1 MAAVCTHP
9 CLDTRSSPMPNERKR
24 PAKTVDVPPRG
35 GRNLDPIT
43 KAPGAH
49 PIEVGVGTALGGAA
63 AGLAAGAAAGPVGA
77 VIGAVVGG
85 GAGGDGGEAGGGAV
99 DPTTE
104 DTWLRDSFGGKKDV
118 DRKSGG

>member
-49 PIEVGVGTALGGAA
+49 PVEVGVGTALGGAA

-77 VIGAVVGG
+77 VLGAVVGG
-85 GAGGDGGEAGGGAV
+85 VAGGYGGKVVGEAL
-99 DPTTE
+99 DPTA
-104 DTWLRDSFGGKKDV
+104 KKA
-118 DRKSGG
+118 RRAAKAQAGNGRP